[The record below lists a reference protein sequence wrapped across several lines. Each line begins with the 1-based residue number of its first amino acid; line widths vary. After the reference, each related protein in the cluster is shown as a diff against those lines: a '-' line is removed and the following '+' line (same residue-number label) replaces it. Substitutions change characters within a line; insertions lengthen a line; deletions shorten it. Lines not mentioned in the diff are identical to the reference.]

1 MENILKLSPHVDL
14 LQMSKN
20 GPHIAKDLFSEQVLM
35 NLSFS
40 ICVTDN
46 LSVIHLWNEG
56 GDEDFHSLNISVM
69 AANTHKISEF
79 SY

>member
-1 MENILKLSPHVDL
+1 
-14 LQMSKN
+14 
-20 GPHIAKDLFSEQVLM
+20 M

-56 GDEDFHSLNISVM
+56 GDEDFHYLNISVM
-69 AANTHKISEF
+69 AANTSKFSE
-79 SY
+79 STY